1 MFWRLGRWG
10 RTSKGT
16 TVREEEGTKGEDWPE
31 NQVKEEFQNGEIN
44 QLCPTPWMWI
54 TEDED

>member
-1 MFWRLGRWG
+1 M
-10 RTSKGT
+10 
-16 TVREEEGTKGEDWPE
+16 REEEGTRGEDWPE

-44 QLCPTPWMWI
+44 QLSPTPWMWI